1 MQTLILLLLLFLMAI
16 FAVPLYLN
24 QKNNRLNKLKNGI
37 CPSCGATP
45 TSFYDEVRK
54 VTFHTTPIKEE
65 LLKSH
70 GCSGT
75 QEIKYRCIKCGLTEV
90 YSH

>member
-1 MQTLILLLLLFLMAI
+1 MAL

-24 QKNNRLNKLKNGI
+24 QKNSRLRKLQNGT

-54 VTFHTTPIKEE
+54 VSFENPCIKKE

-75 QEIKYRCIKCGLTEV
+75 QEIKYTCMKCGLVEV
-90 YSH
+90 HGS

>member
-1 MQTLILLLLLFLMAI
+1 MAI

-24 QKNNRLNKLKNGI
+24 QKNSRLNKLKNGI

-45 TSFYDEVRK
+45 TSFYDENRK
-54 VTFHTTPIKEE
+54 VHFNISPIDAE

-70 GCSGT
+70 GCSGVK
-75 QEIKYRCIKCGLTEV
+75 EIKYSCKKCGLTEV
-90 YSH
+90 YNA